1 MPKRRTAAKLRGI
14 SHQQLGERVKRSAN
28 GHVGLY
34 PKNRH
39 VGSRL
44 LIVDAVPVG
53 KQPREF
59 RMLLFT
65 LQRIESPT
73 SPGLADPDPVGWV

>member
-14 SHQQLGERVKRSAN
+14 SQKQLGERVKRSAN
-28 GHVGLY
+28 DHVGLH

-44 LIVDAVPVG
+44 LMVTAPFRQ
-53 KQPREF
+53 QPYEF
-59 RMLLFT
+59 RMLAS
-65 LQRIESPT
+65 QYNGS
-73 SPGLADPDPVGWV
+73 